1 MATQDENIPQE
12 TAGATESAEER
23 NQAQEAQ
30 TDGNVREEGSEGS
43 EPKTYDETYV
53 KQLREENASWRK
65 RLRDT
70 EEKLKEAKSP
80 EDYETLQQQL
90 ADVQAKYDQDTW
102 IAKATRDLPADLVDA
117 TAWPKDEDGINNL
130 ANVLRKH
137 VVVRKESTEELHGGL
152 DPRNERLDENASPAE
167 LAARYNKRTRR

>member
-1 MATQDENIPQE
+1 MATQDENTPQE
-12 TAGATESAEER
+12 TTGATESAEER
-23 NQAQEAQ
+23 DQAQDSQVDENAP
-30 TDGNVREEGSEGS
+30 EKGSEEP
-43 EPKTYDETYV
+43 EPKVYDEAYV

-65 RLRDT
+65 RLRET
-70 EEKLKEAKSP
+70 EDKLKEAKSP
-80 EDYETLQQQL
+80 EDYDALQQQL

-102 IAKATRDLPADLVDA
+102 IAKATRDLPSDLVDA
-117 TAWPKDEDGINNL
+117 TVWPKDEEGIKNL

-167 LAARYNKRTRR
+167 LAARYNKRVRH